1 MILTTSHQIY
11 AGQECLMPSRI
22 IQENPLNL
30 LIQTDDTF
38 EQELLLGDVFFPN
51 NFVPNDINK
60 NSRPQ
65 TPDDFEKLFLHH
77 Q

>member
-1 MILTTSHQIY
+1 MIF
-11 AGQECLMPSRI
+11 
-22 IQENPLNL
+22 

-60 NSRPQ
+60 NSKQQ